1 MSEQSFGKGRN
12 RVAGGCRTA
21 TDTRPGNRSL
31 AVATVDPVKLNCRTQ
46 SVLDHSGSGKRLD
59 CKDRMRQRYS
69 WLLVEHIF
77 VTSASKRRWRRLFS
91 LKIRTKSVLEMRAVH
106 SQHTFMPL
114 KLAHGIWRGSQGGI
128 VCQTLAVQRDR
139 VQFSGRAP
147 APFYGLGQ
155 CESV

>member
-1 MSEQSFGKGRN
+1 MPEQSFGKGRN

-31 AVATVDPVKLNCRTQ
+31 AVATADPVKLNCRAQ
-46 SVLDHSGSGKRLD
+46 SVLNHSGSGKRLD

-77 VTSASKRRWRRLFS
+77 VTSASKRHWRKLFS
-91 LKIRTKSVLEMRAVH
+91 LKICTKAVLEMRAVH
-106 SQHTFMPL
+106 SHHTFTPL
-114 KLAHGIWRGSQGGI
+114 KLVHGIWRGSQGGI

-139 VQFSGRAP
+139 VQLSGHAQV
-147 APFYGLGQ
+147 PFCGLGQ